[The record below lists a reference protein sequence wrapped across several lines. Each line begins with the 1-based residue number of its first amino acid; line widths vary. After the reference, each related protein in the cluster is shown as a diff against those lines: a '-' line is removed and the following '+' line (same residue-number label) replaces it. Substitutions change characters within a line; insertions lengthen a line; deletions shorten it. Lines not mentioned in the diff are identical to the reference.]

1 MKEVTGACET
11 CRGSI
16 ESYLGGDLGESQT
29 RAVASHLAECDE
41 CAAYHAA
48 QRDLIQSL
56 RRVPSEVG
64 SVRPVRIAAR
74 QRPGSRVLPRW
85 RATAAVAAC
94 LALLAITVLAIP
106 AFAARIPG
114 LPVSVELRQLQMERD
129 RLAAETASL
138 GERVKQLEIEVK
150 QIGGENVPVVDTA
163 PGAVAPE
170 VNDAVQ
176 KLAMDFIRAQYRG
189 DKAALRALSTE
200 RLAAEIGKHPGQYLK
215 KPGDVVFAQMT
226 TVGTTEDGKLLV
238 FVRLS
243 DAEFSDSTYQEDFEV
258 KFEGGRY
265 LVDSVGMDA

>member
-11 CRGSI
+11 CRGST

-48 QRDLIQSL
+48 QRDLIESL

-74 QRPGSRVLPRW
+74 QRPGSRVLLRW

-94 LALLAITVLAIP
+94 LTLLAVTVLAIP

-129 RLAAETASL
+129 RLAAEATSL
-138 GERVKQLEIEVK
+138 TVRVEQLEIQVK
-150 QIGGENVPVVDTA
+150 EIGGEKIPVVDTA

-189 DKAALRALSTE
+189 DKAALKAMSTK
-200 RLAAEIGKHPGQYLK
+200 RLAAEIDKHPGQYLK

-226 TVGTTEDGKLLV
+226 TVGTTEDGTLLV

>member
-1 MKEVTGACET
+1 MKEVTGACEA

-16 ESYLGGDLGESQT
+16 ESYVGGDLDESQA
-29 RAVASHLAECDE
+29 RAVALHLAECDE
-41 CAAYHAA
+41 CSAYHAA
-48 QRDLIQSL
+48 RRDLIESL

-64 SVRPVRIAAR
+64 PVRPVRIAAP
-74 QRPGSRVLPRW
+74 QRPGSRVLLRW

-94 LALLAITVLAIP
+94 LALLAVTVLAIP

-138 GERVKQLEIEVK
+138 GERVEQLEIEVK
-150 QIGGENVPVVDTA
+150 QIGGESIPVVDTA

-176 KLAMDFIRAQYRG
+176 KLAMEFIRAQYRG
-189 DKAALRALSTE
+189 DKAALKALSTE
-200 RLAAEIGKHPGQYLK
+200 RLAADIGTHPGQYLK

-226 TVGTTEDGKLLV
+226 TVGKTEDGTLLV

-243 DAEFSDSTYQEDFEV
+243 DAEFFDSTYQEDFEI
-258 KFEGGRY
+258 KFEDGKY